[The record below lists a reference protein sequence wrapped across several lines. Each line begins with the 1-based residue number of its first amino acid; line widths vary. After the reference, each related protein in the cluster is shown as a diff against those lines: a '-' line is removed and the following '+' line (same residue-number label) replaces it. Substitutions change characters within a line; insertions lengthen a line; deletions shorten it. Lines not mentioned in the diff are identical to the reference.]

1 MPIPDRLTID
11 SPDPRWRVRLTDD
24 GSPTL
29 VEVANGQAMHSGCGA
44 RAETR
49 HVYLDGG
56 GVSERLGQ
64 HLPTR
69 VLEVG
74 FGSGMAWLLTA
85 DRAISTQTPLFYQAL
100 EISLPPAKVIRQL
113 DLGRFLD
120 HPALLDAFCDWLAT
134 VEPRD
139 ASPDRPIALPEF
151 RFQTATLGVLLMDA
165 VRWSASRT
173 AAATPAGEQRFDAV
187 YFDPYSPEAAPQLWN
202 TEMFAALR
210 GELHAEGRLVTY
222 CVSRAVRDALVNA
235 GFVVRRVPGP
245 TGGKREVLIASPA
258 PPINPI

>member
-56 GVSERLGQ
+56 GVSERLDQ
-64 HLPTR
+64 HRPTR

-85 DRAISTQTPLFYQAL
+85 DRAVRNQTPLFYQAF
-100 EISLPPAKVIRQL
+100 EISLPPAAVIRQL

-139 ASPDRPIALPEF
+139 ALPDRPITLPEF
-151 RFQTATLGVLLMDA
+151 RFQTATLRLRLLDA
-165 VRWSASRT
+165 VRWSVTRTT
-173 AAATPAGEQRFDAV
+173 AAPPAGDEPFDAV

-202 TEMFAALR
+202 ATMFAALR
-210 GELHAEGRLVTY
+210 GELQAEGRLVTY
-222 CVSRAVRDALVNA
+222 CVSRVVRDALASA
-235 GFVVRRVPGP
+235 GFAVRRVPGP

-258 PPINPI
+258 IPTNPT